1 MIQIID
7 HKSCTL
13 PLSCFHLCVPHV
25 FTWLGLSSDTD
36 SLHFA
41 LIICAQRQSIPSN
54 VITITDLT
62 HDTMRFRW
70 YLLPQIHHG
79 FHHIYYT
86 SWKVLLNDF
95 KLCLLK
101 SNKSIFGDFS
111 LYQVRKVY
119 PNKAFAC
126 TAYAHSESKTVT
138 HVAFFTDVFLA
149 PKCISAR

>member
-25 FTWLGLSSDTD
+25 STWLGLSSDTD

-41 LIICAQRQSIPSN
+41 LIICAQRQSTPSN

-62 HDTMRFRW
+62 HDTIRFRW
-70 YLLPQIHHG
+70 YLLPQIHYG
-79 FHHIYYT
+79 FHRIYYT

-95 KLCLLK
+95 KPVLVKKQQVHIWWLLPVAGKKSLSKQSLCMRCICPQWIQNCY
-101 SNKSIFGDFS
+101 SCGIF
-111 LYQVRKVY
+111 YR
-119 PNKAFAC
+119 
-126 TAYAHSESKTVT
+126 
-138 HVAFFTDVFLA
+138 
-149 PKCISAR
+149 CISCTQMHNKC